1 MRGRQE
7 GLSSLELPPLV
18 AAALA
23 AAGVGAGIALH
34 VAGLTTA
41 ANWAWGAATALVL
54 VPLGLGTIRQLL
66 ARRPGVDLIALLAMA
81 GALGL
86 GEYLA
91 GAVVALM
98 LSGGQTLEERAGSRA
113 RRELSA
119 LVQRVP
125 QTVHRYE
132 SGKLAL
138 QRGVD
143 EVRAGDVLLVQ
154 SGEVVPVDGL
164 VVTEA
169 LVDESALTGEAVPQH
184 RGAGDA
190 VRSGTV
196 NAGGPFDLRATAP
209 AAEST
214 YAGILRLVRQAQASK
229 SPFVRMADRYALAF
243 VPLALA
249 LAFVAWAVSGDPVR
263 ALAVLVVATPCP
275 LILAAP
281 IAMVGGISRAANR
294 GIIVKGGGALEA
306 PGRARRLLIDKTGT
320 LTAGMP
326 VLSDMEVDGTIADD
340 ELLRLAAS
348 LDQVSF
354 HVFAAAIVAAAR
366 QRGLAL
372 SFPSEA
378 SERPGRGI
386 EGIVDG
392 HRVRLG
398 NRPWVFP
405 AGAPASLRRASRRVG
420 VEGLSA
426 VYVSVDTAA
435 GILTLEDP
443 IRPDTQRTI
452 RALRLAGF
460 QDVVVV
466 TGDQTEIGETVGAAI
481 GADRVL
487 SQRSPEEKV
496 DAVRAERRAGTTVMV
511 GDGINDAAALAEA
524 DVGVAMGARGA
535 SAHSEAADV
544 VLLVDRLDALV
555 EAVEI
560 SRRSYRIALQSV
572 IAGMALSVVAMGF
585 AAAGLLAPVAGALVQ
600 EGIDVAVILNALRSL
615 SPGRGKRA
623 SGDPASAEL
632 AERLRQEHRVL
643 IPELERLRVVA
654 RQLDELPAAQAREA
668 LHGLYGFLTE
678 TLAPHEAE
686 DDRLLYPLVA
696 GLLGG
701 DDPTGTMSRGHEE
714 IRRLIRRFSVLVQE
728 LPDVDLTPDDVA
740 DLRGLLY
747 GLYAVLRL
755 HFAQED
761 ETYLSLRRL
770 QPTEHANRSHGPV
783 LAGRTGSPQ
792 RRAGG
797 HAEDR
802 SEPPNPAQGVR

>member
-1 MRGRQE
+1 MPGRWE
-7 GLSSLELPPLV
+7 RLRILDLPPQV
-18 AAALA
+18 AAVMAG
-23 AAGVGAGIALH
+23 AGVGGGIALR

-41 ANWAWGAATALVL
+41 ADWAWGAATALLV
-54 VPLGLGTIRQLL
+54 VPLGVGSVRHLV

-132 SGKLAL
+132 SGTLEL
-138 QRGVD
+138 QRSVD
-143 EVRAGDVLLVQ
+143 EVKAGDVLLVQ
-154 SGEVVPVDGL
+154 PGEVVPVDGL
-164 VVTEA
+164 AVTEA
-169 LVDESALTGEAVPQH
+169 LVDESALTGEATPQR
-184 RGAGDA
+184 RGVGDA
-190 VRSGTV
+190 LRSGTV
-196 NAGGPFDLRATAP
+196 NAGGPFDLRAIAP
-209 AAEST
+209 ASEST
-214 YAGILRLVRQAQASK
+214 YAGIVRLVRQAQASK

-243 VPLALA
+243 VPAALA
-249 LAFVAWAVSGDPVR
+249 IAVLAWAVSGDPVR

-281 IAMVGGISRAANR
+281 IAMVSGISRAANR

-306 PGRARRLLIDKTGT
+306 LGRARRLLIDKTGT

-326 VLSDMEVDGTIADD
+326 ALARMEVDGTIAGD

-372 SFPSEA
+372 SFPTGTSEQ
-378 SERPGRGI
+378 PGQGM

-398 NRPWVFP
+398 SRPWVFP
-405 AGAPASLRRASRRVG
+405 AGAPISLRRAGRRVEM
-420 VEGLSA
+420 EGLSA
-426 VYVSVDTAA
+426 VYVSVDAAA
-435 GILTLEDP
+435 GILVLEDP
-443 IRPDTQRTI
+443 IRPDAQRTI

-466 TGDQTEIGETVGAAI
+466 TGDTSEIGEMVGAAI

-487 SQRSPEEKV
+487 AQRSPEEKLE
-496 DAVRAERRAGTTVMV
+496 AVRAERRTGTTVMV

-560 SRRSYRIALQSV
+560 SRHSYRIALQSV

-585 AAAGLLAPVAGALVQ
+585 AAGGLLAPVVGALVQ
-600 EGIDVAVILNALRSL
+600 EGIDVAVILNALRAL
-615 SPGRGKRA
+615 SAGRGRRMIR
-623 SGDPASAEL
+623 DPAAAEM
-632 AERLRQEHRVL
+632 AQRFRQEHRVL
-643 IPELERLRVVA
+643 VPELERLRLVA
-654 RQLDELPAAQAREA
+654 REIDELPAAQARKA
-668 LHGLYGFLTE
+668 LGDLRCFLTE

-701 DDPTGTMSRGHEE
+701 NDPTGAMSRGHEE
-714 IRRLIRRFSVLVQE
+714 IRHLIRRFCVLVRE
-728 LPDVDLTPDDVA
+728 LPDGDLTPDDVA

-761 ETYLSLRRL
+761 EVYLSLSTL
-770 QPTEHANRSHGPV
+770 QPAEHADWSPGPV
-783 LAGRTGSPQ
+783 LASRTALPGVPGGRHPEHQ
-792 RRAGG
+792 AR
-797 HAEDR
+797 
-802 SEPPNPAQGVR
+802 VRLRP